1 MMSLKKPILNTKTQ
15 KVRSKRTKA
24 YYANANEKTT
34 GGVELISERTYFRI
48 RKITR
53 DKEGHYIMNRAQF
66 SEKR

>member
-1 MMSLKKPILNTKTQ
+1 MCLVNNNQNKGREVILITDKSN
-15 KVRSKRTKA
+15 
-24 YYANANEKTT
+24 
-34 GGVELISERTYFRI
+34 FRI